1 MQKKCAKTFK
11 KLEKKGE
18 DLEKELEK
26 TKSSAKMDL
35 STDDTIEAHHK
46 KKEIDLEAF
55 AAKKK
60 VEHQLQEKKKAKMK
74 KTMSKCFGDAKTLY
88 MSGRSFSDRHHD
100 CRSSRHNQRSKEQE
114 PRPITLLTFLL
125 LRPEDQEPQP
135 ITLFTLLILLL
146 LS

>member
-26 TKSSAKMDL
+26 TKSAKMDL

-88 MSGRSFSDRHHD
+88 MSGRSFSDRLGPYLGD
-100 CRSSRHNQRSKEQE
+100 SDVSSYCSLDESVSCCCKN
-114 PRPITLLTFLL
+114 
-125 LRPEDQEPQP
+125 
-135 ITLFTLLILLL
+135 
-146 LS
+146 